1 MTQDLRKTRLF
12 TQVLS
17 DEDIK
22 NLSLGDMEKMGLITQ
37 VDVVDDSVVD
47 DSVVDDPVVNDPVV
61 DDPVVDDPVDDD
73 SPVVEEE

>member
-22 NLSLGDMEKMGLITQ
+22 NLSLEDMEKMGLITQ
-37 VDVVDDSVVD
+37 VDVVDDPVVD
-47 DSVVDDPVVNDPVV
+47 DDSPVV
-61 DDPVVDDPVDDD
+61 DDPVVDDD